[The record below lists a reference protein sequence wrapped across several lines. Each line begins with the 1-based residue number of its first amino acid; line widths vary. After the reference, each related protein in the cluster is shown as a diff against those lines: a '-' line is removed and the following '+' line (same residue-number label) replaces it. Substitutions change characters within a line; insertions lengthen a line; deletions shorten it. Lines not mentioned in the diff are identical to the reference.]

1 MVGRFSRLQ
10 LTCICGAICAVLVTG
25 LYPPW
30 VQTFYRA
37 RMTRPAGYSLLFT
50 PPRVSGGGVEID
62 WSRLLLQW
70 ILIAFVF
77 GAIVWVLG
85 RRKSDAA

>member
-1 MVGRFSRLQ
+1 MAERLNRLQ
-10 LTCICGAICAVLVTG
+10 LACAYGGVCAVVLTG

-37 RMTRPAGYSLLFT
+37 RMKRPAGYSLLFT
-50 PPRVSGGGVEID
+50 PPQVSGGGVEID

-70 ILIAFVF
+70 ILIAVVF
-77 GAIVWVLG
+77 GAVVWVLG
-85 RRKSDAA
+85 RKKSDAA

>member
-1 MVGRFSRLQ
+1 MAGRFTRLQ
-10 LTCICGAICAVLVTG
+10 LTCIGGAICAVVLTG

-30 VQTFYRA
+30 MQTFYRA
-37 RMTRPAGYSLLFT
+37 RMTRPTGYSLLFT
-50 PPRVSGGGVEID
+50 PAHVSGGGVEVD

-70 ILIAFVF
+70 ILIAVVF

-85 RRKSDAA
+85 RKKNDAA